1 MAISS
6 RSIVQVCHAGPARI
20 LRLTSDGY
28 GVPVQLL
35 ERRLGLVSAIWI
47 GLASMIGAGVF
58 FVWSPAAAAAGQL
71 LLVSLAIAAV
81 VACLNALSTAQLAMR
96 HPIAGGAYSFGRET
110 IGPWTGFSAGWLFL
124 WGKTAS
130 VGAIALIAGSY
141 LWPEAARGVAVA
153 LVLFFAVVNM
163 TGIRSTAAVS
173 AVLVSVVLAGLVAV
187 VLGIWFS
194 GGTRAS
200 ISGVEQI
207 DAFGVLHGAALIF
220 FAFAGYARMAT
231 LGEEVR
237 NPRRTLP
244 LAILIALAITL
255 FVYVNVAVLCLTLLG
270 PTTLAATDSPLAALL
285 GGPWDPVIRG
295 IAGIA
300 CLGSLVGILAALSRT
315 GLAMARNRDLPGALA
330 RISSRT
336 TAPVLAEATVAGLAI
351 VGVLLFEPET
361 LVGLSSCAVLAYY
374 GIAHVAAYRQ
384 RSEERWLPRAVQIV
398 GLVGCAA
405 LAVSLP
411 LGAVLT
417 TLGVLAV
424 GLVLRLLTLRA
435 RGAAG

>member
-1 MAISS
+1 MCD
-6 RSIVQVCHAGPARI
+6 VQ
-20 LRLTSDGY
+20 
-28 GVPVQLL
+28 QL
-35 ERRLGLVSAIWI
+35 ERRLGLASAIWI

-71 LLVSLAIAAV
+71 MLVSLAIAAV

-141 LWPEAARGVAVA
+141 LWPESAQLVAVA
-153 LVLFFAVVNM
+153 LVTFFAIVNM

-173 AVLVSVVLAGLVAV
+173 AVITTIVLIGLVTF
-187 VLGIWFS
+187 VLGVHFS
-194 GGTRAS
+194 GGTWGS
-200 ISGVEQI
+200 VFS
-207 DAFGVLHGAALIF
+207 DAAVDPIGVLRGAALIF

-237 NPRRTLP
+237 NPKRTLP
-244 LAILIALAITL
+244 LAILIALGIAL
-255 FVYVNVAVLCLTLLG
+255 FVYANVAILCLMLLG
-270 PTTLAATDSPLAALL
+270 PTTLAATDSPLAALV
-285 GGPWDPVIRG
+285 GGPWDPAVRTV
-295 IAGIA
+295 AGIA

-315 GLAMARNRDLPGALA
+315 GLAMARNSDLPGALA
-330 RISSRT
+330 RISART
-336 TAPVLAEATVAGLAI
+336 KAPVLAEATMAVLAI
-351 VGVLLFEPET
+351 AGVLLLEPET

-374 GIAHVAAYRQ
+374 GIAHAAAFRQ
-384 RSEERWLPRAVQIV
+384 PSDERWLPRAVQV
-398 GLVGCAA
+398 TGLVGCAA

-417 TLGVLAV
+417 TLAVLAA
-424 GLVLRLLTLRA
+424 GLLLRALRLRTR
-435 RGAAG
+435 RVPD

>member
-1 MAISS
+1 
-6 RSIVQVCHAGPARI
+6 
-20 LRLTSDGY
+20 
-28 GVPVQLL
+28 
-35 ERRLGLVSAIWI
+35 
-47 GLASMIGAGVF
+47 
-58 FVWSPAAAAAGQL
+58 
-71 LLVSLAIAAV
+71 
-81 VACLNALSTAQLAMR
+81 
-96 HPIAGGAYSFGRET
+96 
-110 IGPWTGFSAGWLFL
+110 
-124 WGKTAS
+124 
-130 VGAIALIAGSY
+130 
-141 LWPEAARGVAVA
+141 
-153 LVLFFAVVNM
+153 M

>member
-1 MAISS
+1 M
-6 RSIVQVCHAGPARI
+6 V
-20 LRLTSDGY
+20 
-28 GVPVQLL
+28 
-35 ERRLGLVSAIWI
+35 
-47 GLASMIGAGVF
+47 GAGVF

-71 LLVSLAIAAV
+71 MLVSLLIAAV
-81 VACLNALSTAQLAMR
+81 VATLNALSTAQLAMR

-141 LWPEAARGVAVA
+141 LWPEQARIVAVV
-153 LVLFFAVVNM
+153 LVMFFAAVNM

-173 AVLVSVVLAGLVAV
+173 AVLVTIVLVGLAAFVIVVVS
-187 VLGIWFS
+187 S
-194 GGTRAS
+194 GGVGATLY
-200 ISGVEQI
+200 GVERV
-207 DAFGVLHGAALIF
+207 DPLGVLQGAALIF

-244 LAILIALAITL
+244 LAILIALGIAL
-255 FVYVNVAVLCLTLLG
+255 FVYANVAILCLTLLG

-285 GGPWDPVIRG
+285 GGPWDPAVRT

-330 RISSRT
+330 RISART
-336 TAPVLAEATVAGLAI
+336 KAPVLAEATTALLAI
-351 VGVLLFEPET
+351 AGVLLLKPET

-374 GIAHVAAYRQ
+374 GIAHAAAYRQ
-384 RSEERWLPRAVQIV
+384 PAAERWLPRAVQV
-398 GLVGCAA
+398 AGLVGCAA

-411 LGAVLT
+411 LPAVLT
-417 TLGVLAV
+417 TLAVLAV
-424 GLVLRLLTLRA
+424 GLAIRALTLRL
-435 RGAAG
+435 RS

>member
-1 MAISS
+1 
-6 RSIVQVCHAGPARI
+6 VQ
-20 LRLTSDGY
+20 
-28 GVPVQLL
+28 QL
-35 ERRLGLVSAIWI
+35 ERRIGLGSAIWI

-58 FVWSPAAAAAGQL
+58 FVWAPAAAAAGQL
-71 LLVSLAIAAV
+71 LLVSLALAAV

-130 VGAIALIAGSY
+130 VGAIALIAGGY
-141 LWPEAARGVAVA
+141 LWPEQARIVAVV
-153 LVLFFAVVNM
+153 LVAFFAVVNM

-173 AVLVSVVLAGLVAV
+173 AVLVSIVLLGLAAF
-187 VLGIWFS
+187 VLGVRFS
-194 GGTRAS
+194 GG
-200 ISGVEQI
+200 
-207 DAFGVLHGAALIF
+207 AFGSADGQGGSPLGVLHGAALIF

-244 LAILIALAITL
+244 LAIFLALAVAL
-255 FVYVNVAVLCLTLLG
+255 FVYANVAVLCLTLLG

-285 GGPWDPVIRG
+285 GGPWDPVIRTV
-295 IAGIA
+295 AGIA

-330 RISSRT
+330 RISVRT
-336 TAPVLAEATVAGLAI
+336 KAPVLAEGTMALLAI
-351 VGVLLFEPET
+351 AGVLLFEPEV

-374 GIAHVAAYRQ
+374 GIAHAAAFRQ
-384 RSEERWLPRAVQIV
+384 PSGERWLPRAVQIA

-417 TLGVLAV
+417 TVAVLTA
-424 GLVLRLLTLRA
+424 GLLIRFVTLRM
-435 RGAAG
+435 RGLPQ

>member
-1 MAISS
+1 V
-6 RSIVQVCHAGPARI
+6 RVQ
-20 LRLTSDGY
+20 
-28 GVPVQLL
+28 QL
-35 ERRLGLVSAIWI
+35 ERRLGLGSAIWI
-47 GLASMIGAGVF
+47 GLASMVGAGVF

-71 LLVSLAIAAV
+71 MLVSLLIAAV
-81 VACLNALSTAQLAMR
+81 VATLNALSTAQLAMR

-141 LWPEAARGVAVA
+141 LWPEQARIVAVV
-153 LVLFFAVVNM
+153 LVMFFAAVNM

-173 AVLVSVVLAGLVAV
+173 AVLVTIVLVGLAAFVIVVVS
-187 VLGIWFS
+187 S
-194 GGTRAS
+194 GGVGATLY
-200 ISGVEQI
+200 GVERV
-207 DAFGVLHGAALIF
+207 DPLGVLQGAALIF

-244 LAILIALAITL
+244 LAILIALGIAL
-255 FVYVNVAVLCLTLLG
+255 FVYANVAILCLTLLG

-285 GGPWDPVIRG
+285 GGPWDPAVRT

-330 RISSRT
+330 RISART
-336 TAPVLAEATVAGLAI
+336 KAPVLAEATTALLAI
-351 VGVLLFEPET
+351 AGVLLLKPET

-374 GIAHVAAYRQ
+374 GIAHAAAYRQ
-384 RSEERWLPRAVQIV
+384 PAAERWLPRAVQV
-398 GLVGCAA
+398 AGLVGCAA

-411 LGAVLT
+411 LPAVLT
-417 TLGVLAV
+417 TLAVLAV
-424 GLVLRLLTLRA
+424 GLAIRALTLRL
-435 RGAAG
+435 RS

>member
-1 MAISS
+1 MVCD
-6 RSIVQVCHAGPARI
+6 VQH
-20 LRLTSDGY
+20 
-28 GVPVQLL
+28 L
-35 ERRLGLVSAIWI
+35 ERRLGLGSAIWI

-58 FVWSPAAAAAGQL
+58 FVWSPAAEAAGEL
-71 LLVSLAIAAV
+71 MLVSLGIAAV

-110 IGPWTGFSAGWLFL
+110 IGEWAGFSAGWLFL

-153 LVLFFAVVNM
+153 LVAFFAVVNM

-173 AVLVSVVLAGLVAV
+173 AGITTIVLSGLVAF
-187 VLGIWFS
+187 VLGIHFS
-194 GGTRAS
+194 GGTWGS
-200 ISGVEQI
+200 FLSDSTV
-207 DAFGVLHGAALIF
+207 DPLGVLRGAALIF

-244 LAILIALAITL
+244 LAILIALAIAL
-255 FVYVNVAVLCLTLLG
+255 FVYANVAILCLMLLG

-285 GGPWDPVIRG
+285 GGPWEPAIRTV
-295 IAGIA
+295 AGIA

-315 GLAMARNRDLPGALA
+315 GLAMARNRDLPGRLA
-330 RISSRT
+330 RISTRT
-336 TAPVLAEATVAGLAI
+336 KAPVLAETTMALLAI
-351 VGVLLFEPET
+351 AGVLLFEPEV
-361 LVGLSSCAVLAYY
+361 LVGLSSCAVLGYY
-374 GIAHVAAYRQ
+374 GIAHAAAYRQ
-384 RSEERWLPRAVQIV
+384 PSEERWLPRAVQIA

-411 LGAVLT
+411 LPAVLT
-417 TLGVLAV
+417 TLAVLAA
-424 GLVLRLLTLRA
+424 GLLLRALRLRTRPTPD
-435 RGAAG
+435 

>member
-1 MAISS
+1 
-6 RSIVQVCHAGPARI
+6 
-20 LRLTSDGY
+20 L
-28 GVPVQLL
+28 PVQQL
-35 ERRLGLVSAIWI
+35 ERRLGLGSAIWI

-58 FVWSPAAAAAGQL
+58 FVWAPAAAAAGQL
-71 LLVSLAIAAV
+71 LLVSLGIAAV

-96 HPIAGGAYSFGRET
+96 HPIAGGAYSFARET

-141 LWPEAARGVAVA
+141 LWPEQARIVAVA
-153 LVLFFAVVNM
+153 LVAFFAAVNM

-173 AVLVSVVLAGLVAV
+173 AVLVTIVLLGLAAFVLA
-187 VLGIWFS
+187 IRFS
-194 GGTRAS
+194 GGVWGSFEYGR
-200 ISGVEQI
+200 VI
-207 DAFGVLHGAALIF
+207 DPLGVLQGAALIF

-237 NPRRTLP
+237 NPKRTLP
-244 LAILIALAITL
+244 LAILIALGIAL
-255 FVYVNVAVLCLTLLG
+255 FVYANVAILCLMLLG

-285 GGPWDPVIRG
+285 GGPWDPAIRTV
-295 IAGIA
+295 AGIA

-330 RISSRT
+330 RISTRT
-336 TAPVLAEATVAGLAI
+336 KAPVLSEGTMAGLAI
-351 VGVLLFEPET
+351 VGVLFLEPET

-374 GIAHVAAYRQ
+374 GIAHAAAYRQ
-384 RSEERWLPRAVQIV
+384 PSEERWLPRAVQV
-398 GLVGCAA
+398 AGLIGCAA
-405 LAVSLP
+405 LAASLP

-417 TLGVLAV
+417 TLGVFAA
-424 GLVLRLLTLRA
+424 GLLTRALALR
-435 RGAAG
+435 RNS